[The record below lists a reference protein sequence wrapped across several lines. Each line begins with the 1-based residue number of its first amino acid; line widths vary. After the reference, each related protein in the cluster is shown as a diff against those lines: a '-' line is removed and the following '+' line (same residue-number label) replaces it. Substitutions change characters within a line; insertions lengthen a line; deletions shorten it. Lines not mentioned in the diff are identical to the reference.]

1 MSFFEDSARS
11 ITTLQTSPTIAPDI
25 ITAGLRPDLF
35 GERSLRPESR
45 TLLIA
50 SLALLVLVGFWFRA
64 TKLSAEGL
72 SEDELNKLETVADFR
87 AHGLTA
93 KNGEHP
99 FLMKALQTV
108 SVAAA
113 EGWNAHASSESS
125 ISIVTALRFPSA
137 LFGSLTVILIFLLA
151 TELFGREAALI
162 SAALW
167 AFDPQA
173 IGFNRIAK
181 EDTFLLFFFL
191 LANLFWLRSQRIAEG
206 EPDKSPQPYYWAT
219 AAAYGAMVASK
230 YVPHL
235 FAISVS
241 YNYIFQG
248 LRTIRWRIGR
258 PRYLLM
264 IVIMGAVFLLC
275 SPTILLP
282 ETWRQMFAFAT
293 YKQVGHDSYEFMGTL
308 YHHRL
313 TDWLNGVPWY
323 FYLVFTAVKLPPL
336 TVVAFVVSLPLLFR
350 RHPLG
355 DGRYFLLFWM
365 LLWLI
370 AFTFVGGKFTRY
382 FTTMLPAVLIGAAL
396 GVQFVGR
403 QCAGIFAAARAKLVL
418 RSALAVAVVLSAAWA
433 SVTSAPHYRLY
444 TNAFGGREAQAGYY
458 FSHDEFYDA
467 ALRRAM
473 VEVAVRAGPG
483 ARVASEAPRVAEF
496 YARQAGR
503 FDLLCVSLSDKAAL
517 ATLVTGDF
525 VISER
530 GRRYFSNDELLS
542 ALGRASQPAL
552 RIPLGPVPA
561 VDVYTLDQASLA
573 IIAGDLSASH

>member
-1 MSFFEDSARS
+1 M
-11 ITTLQTSPTIAPDI
+11 QTPPAIAPDI
-25 ITAGLRPDLF
+25 ITADLRPDLF
-35 GERSLRPESR
+35 GERSLRPASR
-45 TLLIA
+45 ALLIA
-50 SLALLVLVGFWFRA
+50 SLAILVFAGFWFRA
-64 TKLSAEGL
+64 GNLDAEGL
-72 SEDELNKLETVADFR
+72 SEDELNKLEAVADFR

-108 SVAAA
+108 SLGAV
-113 EGWNAHASSESS
+113 ETWNARASSDPNSS
-125 ISIVTALRFPSA
+125 DSRVSVETALRFPSA
-137 LFGSLTVILIFLLA
+137 LFGALSVLLIYLLTA
-151 TELFGREAALI
+151 QLFGREAALI
-162 SAALW
+162 AAALW

-191 LANLFWLRSQRIAEG
+191 LANVFWLRSQRVAEV
-206 EPDKSPQPYYWAT
+206 EPDKNPEPYYWAT

-248 LRTIRWRIGR
+248 LPTTRWRIGR

-282 ETWRQMFAFAT
+282 DTWRQMFAFAS
-293 YKQVGHDSYEFMGTL
+293 YKQIGHDSYEFMGTL

-323 FYLVFTAVKLPPL
+323 FYVVFTVVKVPLL
-336 TVVAFVVSLPLLFR
+336 TVVAFAVSLPLLFR
-350 RHPLG
+350 RRPLG

-365 LLWLI
+365 FCWLV

-382 FTTMLPAVLIGAAL
+382 FTTMLPAVLITAAL
-396 GVQFVGR
+396 GAQFVAR
-403 QCAGIFAAARAKLVL
+403 RCAGMFAASKVRLVV
-418 RSALAVAVVLSAAWA
+418 RTAIALTVVVYAGWVSFY
-433 SVTSAPHYRLY
+433 SAPHYRLY
-444 TNAFGGREAQAGYY
+444 TNAFGGGEAQAGYY
-458 FSHDEFYDA
+458 FPHDEFYDA
-467 ALRRAM
+467 ALRHAM
-473 VEVAVRAGPG
+473 FEVAAHAAPG
-483 ARVASEAPRVAEF
+483 ARVASEAPRVADF

-503 FDLLCVSLSDKAAL
+503 SDLTCVSLSDEAAL
-517 ATLVTGDF
+517 ATLVAGDF

-542 ALGRASQPAL
+542 ALGEASRPV
-552 RIPLGPVPA
+552 RRVPLGPVPA

-573 IIAGDLSASH
+573 IIARHISARRY